1 MRGGAAYNLAV
12 DAPSM
17 VGESTKM
24 LIPHSLQQQA
34 GLHPEWKL
42 VEGGTPSAWMP
53 K

>member
-1 MRGGAAYNLAV
+1 MRGGYNLAV

-17 VGESTKM
+17 VSDKTM
-24 LIPHSLQQQA
+24 LLPPNLQAQA

-42 VEGGTPSAWMP
+42 VEGGTPSVWMP